1 MVKNQLISIIIPV
14 YNVERYLDRCVSS
27 VTGQDYRNLEIILV
41 DDGATDS
48 CPRLCESWA
57 GKDSRIKVIHKE
69 HGGLSDARNAGL
81 RVAGGDLIGF
91 VDSDDWI
98 GPEMYS
104 RLKAALEKDQSDIA
118 ACSVEMVWED
128 EGRTKLLKEQ
138 ENIILNRLE
147 AQKELLYESRLRQTV
162 CDKLYR
168 RKVLEGVFF
177 EKGKQHEDVFWSYKV
192 IGNAERVSVI
202 DYVGYYYRQRRE
214 SIMGADYSLKRLDA
228 VKAYR
233 ERYKYISKNFPSLE
247 QEARKR
253 ILADCI
259 YHGQMAVRWLHGKDR
274 KKALRYLEWVMKQ
287 YPMSPTELSGT
298 KASHRLWLTWGQYSL
313 KTVCLVKNI
322 LKIGL

>member
-1 MVKNQLISIIIPV
+1 MNNQLISIIIPV

-27 VTGQDYRNLEIILV
+27 VTGQDYRNLEIILI

-48 CPRLCESWA
+48 SSWLCESWA
-57 GKDSRIKVIHKE
+57 GKDSRIKVIHKK

-104 RLKAALEKDQSDIA
+104 RLKDALEKDQSDIA
-118 ACSVEMVWED
+118 ACSVEIVWED
-128 EGRTKLLKEQ
+128 EGRTKLLKER

-147 AQKELLYESRLRQTV
+147 AQKELLYESRLRQPV
-162 CDKLYR
+162 WDKLYR

-202 DYVGYYYRQRRE
+202 DYVG
-214 SIMGADYSLKRLDA
+214 
-228 VKAYR
+228 
-233 ERYKYISKNFPSLE
+233 
-247 QEARKR
+247 
-253 ILADCI
+253 
-259 YHGQMAVRWLHGKDR
+259 
-274 KKALRYLEWVMKQ
+274 
-287 YPMSPTELSGT
+287 
-298 KASHRLWLTWGQYSL
+298 
-313 KTVCLVKNI
+313 
-322 LKIGL
+322 